1 MRARTCCLTLVSGA
15 LLALT
20 AATADPVAAPAV
32 PAAPPSPAAP
42 GAPSAPAVAARRI
55 QGTVTA
61 FDGTFLTLKAGKQV
75 PVIGLTGSTRF
86 VHSSRLML
94 NGLAPGTYVLV
105 AALKSTDGKL
115 RATGIRVLPQG
126 ARGQGEGLYSTES
139 APPPIPNAPTR
150 MLVGGTITTVA
161 PGGIGGVITLTYRG
175 QAASAAT
182 AGVCEGRAAQ
192 DGCTGSAAVAFARGV
207 PINSMETGDVS
218 QLLPGALV
226 TVSAMP
232 DANGTLVATAIT
244 IERDAPVPKTPPA
257 TPAVAN

>member
-1 MRARTCCLTLVSGA
+1 LTLVSGA
-15 LLALT
+15 LLAL
-20 AATADPVAAPAV
+20 AAAKADPVAAPAV

-42 GAPSAPAVAARRI
+42 SAPGAPSPAAAAQRI

-61 FDGTFLTLKAGKQV
+61 FDGTFLTLKVGKQA

-94 NGLAPGTYVLV
+94 NGLQPGTYVLV
-105 AALKSTDGKL
+105 AALRSTDGKL

-126 ARGQGEGLYSTES
+126 ARGQGEGLYSTEA

-150 MLVGGTITTVA
+150 MLVGGTITNVA

-192 DGCTGSAAVAFARGV
+192 DGCTGSAAIVFARGV

-232 DANGTLVATAIT
+232 DANGTLVATVIT